1 MQAKNNFI
9 PHALL
14 EILQRYANFLFWVLW
29 TCLVAHTQNDSINL
43 YKTLMFICMQKTN
56 FIIHFFLEILHF
68 KESCNLIGWQHR
80 ELELCQMWDWWWNTN
95 NNISFHSRLF
105 PRKTNEKLFQ
115 KVQKE
120 PYLGPFW
127 ALFTQIGQKWI
138 FLEKRAMSVFRY
150 SNYLSLCQKSEKT
163 IEQFLRK
170 TPNWWTDRQTD
181 RATDKNDFKASVGR
195 FLGIICLV
203 HTQNCSK
210 PNPYSSP
217 YYVSVCI

>member
-1 MQAKNNFI
+1 M
-9 PHALL
+9 
-14 EILQRYANFLFWVLW
+14 
-29 TCLVAHTQNDSINL
+29 
-43 YKTLMFICMQKTN
+43 
-56 FIIHFFLEILHF
+56 
-68 KESCNLIGWQHR
+68 IGWQHR

-150 SNYLSLCQKSEKT
+150 SNYLSSCQKSEKNYWAISEENT
-163 IEQFLRK
+163 KLR
-170 TPNWWTDRQTD
+170 DRQTD
-181 RATDKNDFKASVGR
+181 DVDFIRPYIGK
-195 FLGIICLV
+195 FFGIICLI

-210 PNPYSSP
+210 LNLSP
-217 YYVSVCI
+217 SP